1 MSFGL
6 NKFLKIILPKGL
18 FYRSLIIVAAPTI
31 ILQLIITIVF
41 FDSLWIKTNK
51 GMTRSLI
58 GEIRTLVDVYENKQT
73 QVKFLSDSYKKNFDF
88 VINISDE
95 PLPNIGYE
103 RKFSP
108 MDRSL
113 RRELKSAFG
122 NNSYWFNTTK
132 YKEIVEIKIKSGKN
146 TIQFL
151 LPKEK
156 IATSSVR
163 VFLLWITVPS
173 IILIFIAI
181 IFLKNQ
187 TKPIVNL
194 AKAAERFGKGDYVN
208 EFRASG
214 ASEIRK
220 ASYEFDRMAKRI
232 NRHLNQRSEMLSGI
246 SHDLR
251 TPLTRLK
258 LQIAMLDKKEISI
271 KMSKDI
277 DEMERML
284 NDYLQFAKTQTQEE
298 STAVN
303 LNNFFKE
310 ILEDNSGKNINL
322 KITNEE
328 MAMVARK
335 LALKRCFD
343 NLIQNGLSYGENVY
357 IDVSK
362 TKNRLIIII
371 EDDGPGI
378 PSDQY
383 KNVFKPFFR
392 IDKSRS
398 QNKSG
403 IGLGLSIS
411 EDIIHSHGGNI
422 KLSESNKYK
431 GLQIKVSLP
440 F

>member
-343 NLIQNGLSYGENVY
+343 NLIQNGLSYGENGYV
-357 IDVSK
+357 DVSK